1 LSRTLRITAPAKSA
15 SSVRWSS
22 GGRRSRGD
30 VLGDD
35 DELTEEVFRQL
46 EIERQVKADH
56 AAPDVSNPTFDVIIS
71 GEGLIECGLPV
82 RNRIDRR
89 ALQIAKPVA
98 LVAKIYVGGEVKGR
112 AEPAPLL
119 S

>member
-35 DELTEEVFRQL
+35 DELTEEVF
-46 EIERQVKADH
+46 I
-56 AAPDVSNPTFDVIIS
+56 
-71 GEGLIECGLPV
+71 
-82 RNRIDRR
+82 
-89 ALQIAKPVA
+89 LQIAKPVA